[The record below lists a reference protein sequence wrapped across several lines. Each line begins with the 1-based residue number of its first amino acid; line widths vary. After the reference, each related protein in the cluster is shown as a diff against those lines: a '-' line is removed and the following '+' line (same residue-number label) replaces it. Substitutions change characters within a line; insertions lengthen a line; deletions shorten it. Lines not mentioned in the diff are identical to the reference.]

1 MAADVGAS
9 FCKNVARN
17 RSDGSSELVPIC
29 YHRKVKL
36 VINDEV
42 SEQLPDVGVGPVQVV
57 EDVPGL
63 GDQGGVGVAHAQP
76 QTGHHVQQGAKLAGL
91 LELGER
97 FADTSVREMDLRE

>member
-9 FCKNVARN
+9 FSENVARN

-42 SEQLPDVGVGPVQVV
+42 SEQFPDVGVGPVQVV

-97 FADTSVREMDLRE
+97 FTDTSVREMDLAE